1 LIHLKLNEKE
11 EFKFEAIT
19 PNDFYEYWDINK
31 TNSNKKTSEI
41 INFFKPYV
49 DTIPKLALGEY
60 YWQIFNN
67 AQPVPKVLLVGG
79 DVEKLTPTT
88 ADGLMRTNF
97 KEFFTFFHPDDLQQ
111 ALTYV
116 AKIFEMLFAL
126 TPEKRE
132 NYNFTIYTRIRNGEG
147 QYLWNSLQYPALYF
161 DENDKYLFGLALY
174 TNVHHLMKPDAV
186 PMLTILDS
194 SQKTQQIFT
203 CYSPNNQVGMVKKY
217 PNISKREREVIALL
231 SQGKAS
237 KQISDILGISKNT
250 VDNHRQR
257 LLKKFGVTSSA
268 ELVIKAYL
276 V

>member
-1 LIHLKLNEKE
+1 MMKTET
-11 EFKFEAIT
+11 FKFQAIS
-19 PNDFYEYWDINK
+19 PNDFYEYWDVNK
-31 TNSNKKTSEI
+31 ANSNKKTSEI
-41 INFFKPYV
+41 INFFKPFV

-67 AQPVPKVLLVGG
+67 AQPVPRVLLVGG

-88 ADGLMRTNF
+88 ANGLMNLNF
-97 KEFFTFFHPDDLQQ
+97 KDFFSFFHPDDLQQ
-111 ALTYV
+111 SLTYV
-116 AKIFEMLFAL
+116 AKIFEMLFELEA
-126 TPEKRE
+126 EKRV
-132 NYNFTIYTRIRNGEG
+132 NYNFTIYTRIRNGAGEY
-147 QYLWNSLQYPALYF
+147 QWNSLQYPALYF

-174 TNVHHLMKPDAV
+174 TNVNHLMKPDAE

-194 SQKTQQIFT
+194 SQRTQQTFT
-203 CYSPNNQVGMVKKY
+203 CYKPSNQIGTVKDY
-217 PNISKREREVIALL
+217 PKISKREREVIALL

-268 ELVIKAYL
+268 ELVIKAYM